1 MISVTVYHHSQCQ
14 FVILFSLPGD
24 SALAVNVILRVPRH
38 YYHLR
43 STITRAFNR
52 GAAWNYYLGSYLTT
66 QSYQTSCN
74 YCVCKNI
81 SCDCLCCK
89 YNVATSLSSVCVH
102 QLFLRHHTGVN
113 FLVVSYFD
121 MIMSFGWPSFE
132 NFCNA

>member
-1 MISVTVYHHSQCQ
+1 MISVAVYHHSQCQ

-24 SALAVNVILRVPRH
+24 SALAVNVILGVPSH
-38 YYHLR
+38 YYRLR

-66 QSYQTSCN
+66 QNYQTLCN

-89 YNVATSLSSVCVH
+89 HNIATSLSSVCVH
-102 QLFLRHHTGVN
+102 QLFLRHHTAVN
-113 FLVVSYFD
+113 FLVVSYFLK
-121 MIMSFGWPSFE
+121 SQPFLWNYFGTS
-132 NFCNA
+132 